1 MPSKIWNW
9 LVNAYTNITNFGS
22 QAINKAKEIGR
33 TFIQNMINFISQ
45 LPSKIWNFLSQTID
59 KVKTFTSNMVTKAKE
74 GAKNTF
80 NAIVDTLKNLP
91 NRMLDIG
98 KNIVEGLWNGIKGMG
113 SWIKDKIKDFS
124 KGIVDGMKKA
134 LGIHSPSRV
143 FRDEV
148 GKYLAEGI
156 GVGFTDEMKNVTS
169 DMQDAIPTN
178 FDLNGSYSGL
188 NSSNGINTLSNY
200 NSLVEAFTNALQGMK
215 IELDDE
221 EVGSFVKKTVED
233 AIYT

>member
-1 MPSKIWNW
+1 MLHFGYSKESKIPYD
-9 LVNAYTNITNFGS
+9 LVFTKSKY
-22 QAINKAKEIGR
+22 IGR

-45 LPSKIWNFLSQTID
+45 LPSKIWNFLTQTID

-91 NRMLDIG
+91 SRMADIG

-143 FRDEV
+143 FRDQV
-148 GKYLAEGI
+148 GKYMAEGI
-156 GVGFTDEMKNVTS
+156 GVGFTDEMKNVTA

-178 FDLNGSYSGL
+178 FDLNGSYGGL
-188 NSSNGINTLSNY
+188 NSSSGTNTLPNY